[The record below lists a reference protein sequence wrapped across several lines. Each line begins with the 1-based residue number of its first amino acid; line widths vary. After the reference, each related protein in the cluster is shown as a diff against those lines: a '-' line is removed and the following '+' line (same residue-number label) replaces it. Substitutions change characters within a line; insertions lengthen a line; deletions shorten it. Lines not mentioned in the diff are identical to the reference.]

1 MRGNTAGL
9 YVCIMENGNT
19 ITIEQAK
26 ETFMFNFLLSEMRK
40 RNTEE
45 LTQDIINAAY
55 RNTVAFLNDEENKR
69 KMMQRVK
76 GYLTK

>member
-1 MRGNTAGL
+1 VYICYMEITQNT
-9 YVCIMENGNT
+9 NT

-26 ETFMFNFLLSEMRK
+26 ETFMFDFLLSEMRK

-55 RNTVAFLNDEENKR
+55 RKTVAFLNDEENKR

-76 GYLTK
+76 GYLK

>member
-1 MRGNTAGL
+1 MKNEQ
-9 YVCIMENGNT
+9 M
-19 ITIEQAK
+19 TIEQAK
-26 ETFMFNFLLSEMRK
+26 ETFMFDFLLSEMRK

-69 KMMQRVK
+69 KMMQGVK
-76 GYLTK
+76 GYLN

>member
-1 MRGNTAGL
+1 METAQ
-9 YVCIMENGNT
+9 NT

-26 ETFMFNFLLSEMRK
+26 ETFMFDFLLSEMRK

-55 RNTVAFLNDEENKR
+55 RNTVAFLNEEENKR
-69 KMMQRVK
+69 IMMQRVK
-76 GYLTK
+76 GYLN

>member
-1 MRGNTAGL
+1 MKNEQ
-9 YVCIMENGNT
+9 M
-19 ITIEQAK
+19 TIEQAK
-26 ETFMFNFLLSEMRK
+26 ETFMFDFLLSEMRK

-55 RNTVAFLNDEENKR
+55 RNTVAFLNDEENKC